1 MLRRATQGGG
11 GLLIGAAHTADAMYG
26 GAKNG
31 RPGLGGADRFVLAPG
46 NGTDMTCDLENGRGR
61 IGLTAFA
68 SVGIHSFSC
77 RPA

>member
-11 GLLIGAAHTADAMYG
+11 GLLIGAAHTAEAMYG

-31 RPGLGGADRFVLAPG
+31 RPGLGGADRFVFAPD
-46 NGTDMTCDLENGRGR
+46 NGADTTCHFDNGRDR
-61 IGLTAFA
+61 FDLTAVA
-68 SVGIHSFSC
+68 SLDIHSFSY